1 MQIAAERLDRVV
13 RMILEAGGSGETEV
27 AEVAGHLVESNLQ
40 GHDSH
45 GVMLLPRY
53 VENVQ
58 AGKLKPNQAPRLV
71 GGGGAIAVMDGAMG
85 FGQTVGRAA
94 MGHVIPIA
102 KDLGIAALALRNV
115 HHLGRIGA
123 YGEMAAAA
131 GLISIHFVNGLAGP
145 PPVAPF
151 RGSDGRMSTNPVCIA
166 IPASE
171 TGGRPLILDF
181 ATSAIAIGKVRVAY
195 NAGRQVPAGAL
206 MDGYGKPTTDPS
218 VMYDADPRGALQSMG
233 AHKGY
238 GLALMCE
245 VLGGALSGGGTAQPN
260 NPTDRGIRNGMLAI
274 LLDPARF
281 VDIGFFSEEVAAVIA
296 HVKASPA
303 ADPNAPVLV
312 AGENEQITKAKRSA
326 EGIPIDDK
334 TWTLIRGA
342 ALSLGISENA
352 FDTAAG
358 NGVVS

>member
-1 MQIAAERLDRVV
+1 MQIAAERLDQVV
-13 RMILEAGGSGETEV
+13 RMILKAGGSAPAEV
-27 AEVAGHLVESNLQ
+27 NDVAGHLIESNLQ

-58 AGKLKPNQAPRLV
+58 AGKLKPNQAPQVV
-71 GGGGAIAVMDGAMG
+71 GGGGVITVMDGGMG
-85 FGQTVGRAA
+85 FGQTIGRAA
-94 MGHVIPIA
+94 MAHVIPIA
-102 KDLGIAALALRNV
+102 REHGIAVLTLRNV

-131 GLISIHFVNGLAGP
+131 GLISIHFVNGLSGP

-171 TGGRPLILDF
+171 AGGKPLILDF

-206 MDGYGKPTTDPS
+206 LDGHGNPTTDPA
-218 VMYDADPRGALQSMG
+218 VMYEADPRGSLQSMG

-245 VLGGALSGGGTAQPN
+245 VLGGALSGGGTAQPGN
-260 NPTDRGIRNGMLAI
+260 ATDRGIRNGMLAI

-281 VDIGFFSEEVAAVIA
+281 VDIGYFSEEVAAVIA

-303 ADPNAPVLV
+303 ANPDEPVLV
-312 AGENEQITKAKRSA
+312 AGENERITRARRSA
-326 EGIPIDDK
+326 EGIPLDAK
-334 TWTLIRGA
+334 TFGLIRAA
-342 ALSLGISENA
+342 ALSVGISAAE
-352 FDTAAG
+352 FDAAAG
-358 NGVVS
+358 NFRP

>member
-13 RMILEAGGSGETEV
+13 RMILKAGGSSE
-27 AEVAGHLVESNLQ
+27 AEIADVAGHLVESNLQ

-58 AGKLKPNQAPRLV
+58 SGKLKPNQAIQVV
-71 GGGGAIAVMDGAMG
+71 GGGGVIQVIDGGMG
-85 FGQTVGRAA
+85 YGQTVGRAA
-94 MGHVIPIA
+94 MNHVIPIA
-102 KDLGIAALALRNV
+102 KEQGIAVLALRNV
-115 HHLGRIGA
+115 HHLGRIGS

-131 GLISIHFVNGLAGP
+131 GLISIHFVNGLSGA

-171 TGGRPLILDF
+171 TGGKPMILDF

-195 NAGRQVPAGAL
+195 NAGRQVPPGAL
-206 MDGYGKPTTDPS
+206 VDGHGKPTTDPS
-218 VMYDADPRGALQSMG
+218 VMYEGEPRGALQSMG

-238 GLALMCE
+238 GLAVMCE
-245 VLGGALSGGGTAQPN
+245 VLGGALTGGGTAQPN
-260 NPTDRGIRNGMLAI
+260 NSRERGIRNGMLAI

-281 VDIGFFSEEVAAVIA
+281 VDIGYFSEEVAALIA

-303 ADPNAPVLV
+303 ANPDEPVLV
-312 AGENEQITKAKRSA
+312 AGENERINKAKRSA
-326 EGIPIDDK
+326 EGIPIDQK
-334 TWTLIRGA
+334 TWSLIRGA
-342 ALSLGISENA
+342 AVSLGISETD
-352 FDTAAG
+352 FDNAAG
-358 NGVVS
+358 NLGP